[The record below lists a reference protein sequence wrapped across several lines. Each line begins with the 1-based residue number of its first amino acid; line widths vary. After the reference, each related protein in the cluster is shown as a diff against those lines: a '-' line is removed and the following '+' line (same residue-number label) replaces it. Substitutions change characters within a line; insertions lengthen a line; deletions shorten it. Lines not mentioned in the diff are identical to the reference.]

1 MENLPTTSSRLRHL
15 RARVTFPRNL
25 TAVHALWLV
34 ITLGVVVRMYRLTAP
49 LLDAHFFRQTQTASQ
64 VWMWDRFGFT
74 PLEYR
79 VPMYGGGHWIL
90 EFPWYQWIVYALT
103 VPFGFHEELGRLV
116 SIAAFVA
123 SAYLLF
129 AIGRRLL
136 GSRAAAVAAVAAF
149 SFMPLTVFYYRA
161 FLIDPLLVAAALLL
175 FLAALKIGE
184 TFRWT
189 WVAIFIAMV
198 FVIALGKANLLV
210 VFGLPIVVVVLRA
223 LRARV
228 LPVRGFAALVGGAAA
243 AAIALL
249 FWTRYADELNFAS
262 NGQTFAN
269 MRWWYFGSTFFD
281 VQLWLTIGQ
290 RFIEMLTPGGVL
302 LAGVGLGVALTLRDG
317 RRGIILALLAS
328 NIASIAVFA
337 NLNRV
342 HDYYQLPYFTTL
354 ALFLGLGVWTVATGL
369 GRIRSKTIGIAAGL
383 LIALTALWMANL
395 FGPGYFRAD
404 AVQYGLV
411 GQGSELADRTPDAQV
426 LALMAGNPD
435 PNEPAMLYL
444 ARRTGWRI
452 PLTDQT
458 QAEAI
463 IGKATNLGSIAVY
476 KDPTGG
482 IPVPAWVAP
491 LAAKA
496 GFTLTH
502 DSDGLAIYS

>member
-1 MENLPTTSSRLRHL
+1 MNRL
-15 RARVTFPRNL
+15 VQPRSF
-25 TAVHALWLV
+25 TAVHALWV
-34 ITLGVVVRMYRLTAP
+34 IITLGVVIRLYRLSAP

-74 PLEYR
+74 PFEYR

-90 EFPWYQWIVYALT
+90 EFPWYQWIVYAFT
-103 VPFGFHEELGRLV
+103 VPFGFHEEIGRLV
-116 SIAAFVA
+116 SIAAFIA

-129 AIGRRLL
+129 AIGRRIL
-136 GSRAAAVAAVAAF
+136 GSRGAAVAAVAAF

-161 FLIDPLLVAAALLL
+161 FLIDPLLIAAALLL
-175 FLAALKIGE
+175 FLAALRIAE
-184 TFRWT
+184 EFRWA

-198 FVIALGKANLLV
+198 FVTALGKANLLV
-210 VFGLPIVVVVLRA
+210 VFGLPILVVILRA

-228 LPVRGFAALVGGAAA
+228 LPLKGFAVMVGGAAA
-243 AAIALL
+243 AAIALF
-249 FWTRYADELNFAS
+249 FWTRYADEMNLAS

-281 VQLWLTIGQ
+281 IQLWLTIGQ
-290 RFIEMLTPGGVL
+290 RFIEMLTPVGVV
-302 LAGVGLGVALTLRDG
+302 LAGLGLGVAMTLGGG
-317 RRGIILALLAS
+317 RRGIIVALLVS

-354 ALFLGLGVWTVATGL
+354 ALLVGLGIWTLAIGI
-369 GRIRSKTIGIAAGL
+369 GRVRTKIIGIAAGVL
-383 LIALTALWMANL
+383 VGLIALWMANL

-452 PLTDQT
+452 PLTDQK

-463 IGKATNLGSIAVY
+463 VKQATDLGSIAVY

-482 IPVPAWVAP
+482 IPVPAWVGP
-491 LAAKA
+491 LATRA
-496 GFTLTH
+496 GLSLTY